1 VHVLA
6 FVLLQVSVEF
16 EPDGMLWGLAPSET
30 VGGAAVTVTTTLLC
44 VEPPAPEQSR
54 VKVVVDVSGP
64 TDSLPLTPLAPDQP
78 LLAVQ
83 LMASVAD
90 HVNSE
95 LSPLTTVAGLAV
107 NVSAGAGGNTV
118 TVTLLWVEP
127 PVPLQLSV

>member
-1 VHVLA
+1 
-6 FVLLQVSVEF
+6 
-16 EPDGMLWGLAPSET
+16 
-30 VGGAAVTVTTTLLC
+30 
-44 VEPPAPEQSR
+44 
-54 VKVVVDVSGP
+54 
-64 TDSLPLTPLAPDQP
+64 LAPDQP